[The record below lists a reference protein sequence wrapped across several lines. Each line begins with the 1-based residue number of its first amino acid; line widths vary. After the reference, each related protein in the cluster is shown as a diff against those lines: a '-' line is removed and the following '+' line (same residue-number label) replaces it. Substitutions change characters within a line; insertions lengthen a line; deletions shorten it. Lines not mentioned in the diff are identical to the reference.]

1 MSNQARDSLLE
12 LLKPEG
18 LLVQRIRGFEPRQEQ
33 RKMVET
39 VFEAFATES
48 VALIEAGTGTGK
60 SLGYLLPACIW
71 AYQTKERV
79 LVSTHT
85 ISLQEQLLEKEIP
98 SLLQA
103 IGVELK
109 VALVKGMQN
118 YLCLRKLEEMEWER
132 SFFST
137 DMHVEAEALIQFA
150 KKSKGGGTR
159 SQLPFVVSQGCW
171 ERVKAES
178 ESCERQECQHYASC
192 YFFKARRE
200 AQDAQV
206 LLVNHHLFALD
217 VAKRAASADFGE
229 AAVLPAYQR
238 VIVDEAHH
246 LERVAA
252 ELFAQRLSRQELL
265 QLLHQPSH
273 EGGGALKR
281 GCWLNL
287 GDIFSTYK
295 KYCSAQEMARWTHT
309 LSTELPAIRGEVVE
323 AVHRFFDVFLAW
335 STLRNSTEIEDSK
348 WRILPEQ
355 RKQLFWQETLLP
367 TSEKLQQTLRKFIA
381 SLSSLEMEVKQVNS
395 SERWQEQTK
404 GVQLDLQGL
413 CRRLEEA
420 VFFLREFL
428 EEKEPERVRWLEA
441 ERDGVR
447 LVDAHLDLAPFLAS
461 YLFSKIPTTVLC
473 SATLTDGKG
482 FAFVREKLGLTESLL
497 PQKKVIECTVESPFC
512 YQEQVL
518 LAVPTDLPLPDHP
531 QFLLAASQSI
541 ERAIQ
546 VSGGQV
552 FVLFTSYGMLQKVAE
567 RLGPA
572 LAAQGFTLLQ
582 QGSRSRQHLLKDFKT
597 GSKRVLFGT
606 DSFWEG
612 VDVVGDALRCVILVK
627 LPFPSPN
634 DPMGQ
639 ARAEQ
644 IKKTNKD
651 PFIEDTLPRAIVKFK
666 QGFGRLIRSRYDRGC
681 ILCLDTRLLIK
692 SYGQRFFRSLPASQ
706 TAFLPQE
713 QLFPK
718 IELFYRDTEHFV
730 RKQSTSQI

>member
-12 LLKPEG
+12 LLQPGG
-18 LLVQRIRGFEPRQEQ
+18 LLAQRIRGFEPRQEQ
-33 RKMVET
+33 KKMVET

-71 AYQTKERV
+71 AHQTKEKV

-118 YLCLRKLEEMEWER
+118 YLCLRKLEEMEWEGN
-132 SFFST
+132 FFST
-137 DMHVEAEALIQFA
+137 DVHAEAEKLMQFA

-159 SQLPFVVSQGCW
+159 SQLPFVVSPGCW

-178 ESCERQECQHYASC
+178 ESCERQECPHYASC

-246 LERVAA
+246 LEKVAA

-273 EGGGALKR
+273 EGGGAFKR
-281 GCWLNL
+281 GCWLIL
-287 GDIFSTYK
+287 RDIFSSYK
-295 KYCSAQEMARWTHT
+295 KYHSLQEMARWTHT
-309 LSTELPAIRGEVVE
+309 LSVELPAIRGEVVE

-335 STLRNSTEIEDSK
+335 SALRNAAEVEDSK

-355 RKQLFWQETLLP
+355 RKQLFWQERLLP
-367 TSEKLQQTLRKFIA
+367 ASEKLQQVLRKFIA
-381 SLSSLEMEVKQVNS
+381 SLSSLEMEVKQANP
-395 SERWQEQTK
+395 SEKWQEQTK
-404 GVQLDLQGL
+404 SIQLDLQGL
-413 CRRLEEA
+413 CRRLEESLC
-420 VFFLREFL
+420 FLREFL

-461 YLFSKIPTTVLC
+461 YLFGKIPTTVLC

-482 FAFVREKLGLTESLL
+482 FAFIREKLGLTESLL
-497 PQKKVIECTVESPFC
+497 PQRKVMECTVDSPFC

-518 LAVPTDLPLPDHP
+518 LAVPTDIPPPDHP
-531 QFLLAASQSI
+531 QFVQAAAQSI

-546 VSGGQV
+546 VARGQV

-567 RLGPA
+567 LLGPM
-572 LAAQGFTLLQ
+572 LTAQGFTLLQ

-597 GSKRVLFGT
+597 GSKSVLFGT

-627 LPFPSPN
+627 LPFPLPN

-644 IKKTNKD
+644 MKKKDQD

-681 ILCLDTRLLIK
+681 ILCLDTRLLTK
-692 SYGQRFFRSLPASQ
+692 SYGKRFFRSLPACQ
-706 TAFLPQE
+706 TVFLPQE
-713 QLFPK
+713 QIFPK
-718 IELFYRDTEHFV
+718 IELFYRETEHFV
-730 RKQSTSQI
+730 CKQNKS